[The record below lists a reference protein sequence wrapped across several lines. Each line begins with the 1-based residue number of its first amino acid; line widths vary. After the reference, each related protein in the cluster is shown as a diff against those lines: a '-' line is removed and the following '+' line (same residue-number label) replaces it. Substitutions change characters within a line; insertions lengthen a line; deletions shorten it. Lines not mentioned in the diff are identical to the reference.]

1 VKRSEVGCPLF
12 FYGGQKKVSKKF
24 LVSLPGTKIVCIFR
38 SQSKIKVMK
47 KSIADIQ
54 SVVSASPSS
63 IFSKD
68 DVLALLASI
77 EVSAG
82 KPELSEEFK
91 AKLCTFVAENINDAM
106 FNLASDDVVNFDSAE
121 FELYGNEISLS
132 SVQLDYRTFSSQV
145 RNEVIEKMNDFFFE
159 VEDEV
164 KEVAEIN

>member
-1 VKRSEVGCPLF
+1 
-12 FYGGQKKVSKKF
+12 
-24 LVSLPGTKIVCIFR
+24 
-38 SQSKIKVMK
+38 MK

-82 KPELSEEFK
+82 KPELSEEFV
-91 AKLCTFVAENINDAM
+91 AKLCTFVADTINETVE
-106 FNLASDDVVNFDSAE
+106 NLASDDVVKFESAE

-132 SVQLDYRTFSSQV
+132 SVEMDYRTLSSEMRHGV
-145 RNEVIEKMNDFFFE
+145 VEKLNDFIFE
-159 VEDEV
+159 VE
-164 KEVAEIN
+164 VAVPEIN

>member
-1 VKRSEVGCPLF
+1 
-12 FYGGQKKVSKKF
+12 
-24 LVSLPGTKIVCIFR
+24 
-38 SQSKIKVMK
+38 MK

-91 AKLCTFVAENINDAM
+91 AKICSLVADAIDEAVES
-106 FNLASDDVVNFDSAE
+106 FSSEDVVDLESAE
-121 FELYGNEISLS
+121 FELSGNEISLS
-132 SVQLDYRTFSSQV
+132 SVDLNSYGLSSNIRHDVVGQL
-145 RNEVIEKMNDFFFE
+145 NDFFFE
-159 VEDEV
+159 MEAA
-164 KEVAEIN
+164 KNN

>member
-1 VKRSEVGCPLF
+1 
-12 FYGGQKKVSKKF
+12 
-24 LVSLPGTKIVCIFR
+24 
-38 SQSKIKVMK
+38 MK

-54 SVVSASPSS
+54 SVVTASPSS

-91 AKLCTFVAENINDAM
+91 AKLCTFVADTINDAV
-106 FNLASDDVVNFDSAE
+106 FNLASDDVVKFESAE

-132 SVQLDYRTFSSQV
+132 SVEMDYRTLSSEMRHGV
-145 RNEVIEKMNDFFFE
+145 VEKMNDFFFE